1 MSRYALFFGT
11 IMTCSKRGVGMMALM
26 ARSSLASSSPG
37 RGHRGDHGR
46 IARRPRSKKHG
57 QIVREGSPQHYCRI
71 GWLTTR
77 TKLVLVVEHGS
88 PITTTDVV
96 EKDQKRVISFRAAS
110 TAVLLHVDLGS
121 VEDRRRGE
129 SAPRRD

>member
-1 MSRYALFFGT
+1 
-11 IMTCSKRGVGMMALM
+11 
-26 ARSSLASSSPG
+26 
-37 RGHRGDHGR
+37 
-46 IARRPRSKKHG
+46 
-57 QIVREGSPQHYCRI
+57 
-71 GWLTTR
+71 LTTR